1 MTEGKKLLVPSGGQ
15 GGGGKLSRR
24 GRKPGVPNKSTVTFR
39 ETITKLLEDNRENI
53 AKWVEQV
60 ANGTDAV
67 YDRKGN
73 LLKPGRPPDPAGAL
87 TRLGHLADFAAPR
100 LSRQETV
107 GDGGGPITVVIR
119 KESES

>member
-1 MTEGKKLLVPSGGQ
+1 MPKGG
-15 GGGGKLSRR
+15 RR
-24 GRKPGVPNKSTVTFR
+24 AGVPNKSTVTFR
-39 ETITKLLEDNRENI
+39 ETITKLLEDNAENV
-53 AKWVEQV
+53 AKWLQQIAE
-60 ANGTDAV
+60 GTDAV

-87 TRLGHLADFAAPR
+87 TRVGHLADFAAPR

-119 KESES
+119 KESET